1 MNESA
6 IKKIKNKKWDEING
20 MIEDEISVGI
30 GDAVEDAGAGPSI
43 SKNYLRGVEDQ
54 VEQNDNNFDGIINNV
69 PTVIPTGIQ
78 EAIEQ
83 EKKSVLEKLKES
95 ASVIPVNPERKP
107 VVICPELDLH

>member
-43 SKNYLRGVEDQ
+43 SRNYLRGIEDQ
-54 VEQNDNNFDGIINNV
+54 VEQNDNNFDGIINNI
-69 PTVIPTGIQ
+69 PTVIPSGIQ

-95 ASVIPVNPERKP
+95 APVIPVIPERKP
-107 VVICPELDLH
+107 AVNCPELDLH

>member
-6 IKKIKNKKWDEING
+6 IKKIKYKKWDEING
-20 MIEDEISVGI
+20 MIEDEIIVGT
-30 GDAVEDAGAGPSI
+30 GDSVEDAGAGPSI
-43 SKNYLRGVEDQ
+43 SRNYMRGVEDQ
-54 VEQNDNNFDGIINNV
+54 VEQNDNNFDGIINNT

-95 ASVIPVNPERKP
+95 APVIPQFPERKLA
-107 VVICPELDLH
+107 VICLELDLH

>member
-1 MNESA
+1 MNESGV
-6 IKKIKNKKWDEING
+6 KKIKIKKWDEING
-20 MIEDEISVGI
+20 VIEDEVQVET

-43 SKNYLRGVEDQ
+43 SRNYLRGVEDQ
-54 VEQNDNNFDGIINNV
+54 VEENDNNFDGIINNT

-95 ASVIPVNPERKP
+95 APVIPPFSERKQA
-107 VVICPELDLH
+107 VICPELDFH

>member
-1 MNESA
+1 MNESGV
-6 IKKIKNKKWDEING
+6 KKIKIKKWDEING
-20 MIEDEISVGI
+20 MIEDEISVGT

-43 SKNYLRGVEDQ
+43 SRNYMRGVEDQ

-95 ASVIPVNPERKP
+95 APVIPVNPERKP
-107 VVICPELDLH
+107 AVICPELDLN

>member
-20 MIEDEISVGI
+20 MIEDEIIVGT
-30 GDAVEDAGAGPSI
+30 GDSVEDAGVGPSI
-43 SKNYLRGVEDQ
+43 SRNYLRGFEDQ
-54 VEQNDNNFDGIINNV
+54 VEQNDNNFDGIINNT
-69 PTVIPTGIQ
+69 PTVIPAGIQ

-95 ASVIPVNPERKP
+95 APVIPPIPERKP
-107 VVICPELDLH
+107 VVICPELDFH

>member
-20 MIEDEISVGI
+20 VIEDEVQVENG
-30 GDAVEDAGAGPSI
+30 GTLEDAGAGPSI
-43 SKNYLRGVEDQ
+43 SRNYLRGVEDQ
-54 VEQNDNNFDGIINNV
+54 VEENDNNFDGIINNV

-95 ASVIPVNPERKP
+95 APVIPLNPERKSA
-107 VVICPELDLH
+107 VICPELDLH

>member
-20 MIEDEISVGI
+20 MIEDEIIVGT
-30 GDAVEDAGAGPSI
+30 GDSVEDAGVGPSI
-43 SKNYLRGVEDQ
+43 SRNYMRGVEDQ
-54 VEQNDNNFDGIINNV
+54 VEQNDNNFDGIINNK
-69 PTVIPTGIQ
+69 PTVIPAGIQ

-95 ASVIPVNPERKP
+95 APMIPVNPERKQA
-107 VVICPELDLH
+107 VICPELDVH

>member
-1 MNESA
+1 MNESGVN
-6 IKKIKNKKWDEING
+6 KIKIKKWDEING
-20 MIEDEISVGI
+20 VIEDEVQVETE
-30 GDAVEDAGAGPSI
+30 DAVEDAGAGPSI
-43 SKNYLRGVEDQ
+43 SRNYMRGVEDQ

-95 ASVIPVNPERKP
+95 APMIPVNPERKQA
-107 VVICPELDLH
+107 VICPELDVH

>member
-1 MNESA
+1 MNESDV
-6 IKKIKNKKWDEING
+6 KKIKIKKWDEING
-20 MIEDEISVGI
+20 VIEDEVQVET

-43 SKNYLRGVEDQ
+43 SRNYMRGVEDQ

-95 ASVIPVNPERKP
+95 APMIPPIQERKP
-107 VVICPELDLH
+107 AVICPELDFH

>member
-30 GDAVEDAGAGPSI
+30 GDSVEDAGAGPSI
-43 SKNYLRGVEDQ
+43 SRNYLRGIEDQ

-83 EKKSVLEKLKES
+83 EKKSVLEKLKEP
-95 ASVIPVNPERKP
+95 APVIPPIPERKP
-107 VVICPELDLH
+107 AVNCPELDLH

>member
-20 MIEDEISVGI
+20 MIEDEILIGT
-30 GDAVEDAGAGPSI
+30 GDAAEDAGAGPSI
-43 SKNYLRGVEDQ
+43 SRNYMRGVEDQ

-83 EKKSVLEKLKES
+83 EKKSVLEKLNES
-95 ASVIPVNPERKP
+95 APMIPPIQERKP
-107 VVICPELDLH
+107 AVIWLELDFH